1 MIVAHVVPEVTFVKQ
16 SNETGAL
23 TQDFDV
29 AVVGGGV
36 SGVYSAWRLRRAMAD
51 QLRGELAALAGARP
65 DGRLRVAL
73 FEYSD
78 RLGGRLFSLRLP
90 GVDIPVEL
98 GGMRFLS
105 SHKRVVGLVDH
116 FRLAKEELLVSDP
129 AGKHLFYL
137 RGQHSIGADWKR
149 LGFEPPY
156 RLERG
161 ERARSPGDLLIEV
174 ALRHRR
180 GVQQHPERYRN
191 QGFWNLLL
199 SELSDQAYRL
209 IRDAGG
215 YDTIVNNWNA
225 AEAIPFL
232 LADFA
237 PDAKYYRL
245 VEGFEALPL
254 ALAADFQA
262 AGGDIFLRH
271 RLHRLHRGSS
281 GNGIRLV
288 FDNGPVTGA
297 VSGRRITGQEV
308 ACRARHVILA
318 MPRRSVEMLHP
329 DSFIFDSE
337 TFEQDIRAVLAQ
349 PGFKIFTAYRRPWWK
364 AARDVIAGRSVT
376 DLPLRQCYYWHTA
389 DATNGNANSVLMASY
404 NDGSSVEFW
413 AGLARQP
420 ERYQPPPHACPP
432 GVPIPAGD
440 DLRHSIAPA
449 ALVEEMQRQLRE
461 LHGLAD
467 LPEPEPQTA
476 PFIAPYVAVF
486 RDWSQ
491 DPFGGGWHFWKI
503 GADSRQVMRRMQR
516 PIPDAPLYVCGE
528 AWSTQQ
534 GWVEG
539 ALETADAVLERQ
551 LLMSPIAER
560 GMVVSSASL

>member
-1 MIVAHVVPEVTFVKQ
+1 VTFVKRPRD
-16 SNETGAL
+16 SGVSV
-23 TQDFDV
+23 QDFDV
-29 AVVGGGV
+29 AVVGGGI
-36 SGVYSAWRLRRAMAD
+36 SGVYSAWRLRQASAD
-51 QLRGELAALAGARP
+51 QLGGELAAHAARRP
-65 DGRLRVAL
+65 NGHLRVAL
-73 FEYSD
+73 FECSD
-78 RLGGRLFSLRLP
+78 RVGGRLFSLKLP
-90 GVDIPVEL
+90 GVDVAVEL

-105 SHKRVVGLVDH
+105 SHKRVVALVDY
-116 FRLAKEELLVSDP
+116 FKLAKAELLVSDP
-129 AGKHLFYL
+129 RGKHLFYL
-137 RGQHSIGADWKR
+137 RGHHSIGADWKR
-149 LGFEPPY
+149 PGFEPPY

-174 ALRHRR
+174 ALRHHRR
-180 GVQQHPERYRN
+180 VQQHPEHYRN

-215 YDTIVNNWNA
+215 YETIVNNWNA

-254 ALAADFQA
+254 ALAANFQA
-262 AGGDIFLRH
+262 KDGEIFLWH
-271 RLHRLHRGSS
+271 RLHRLHHDPS
-281 GNGIRLV
+281 GDGIRLV
-288 FDNGPVTGA
+288 FDQGPVTGP
-297 VSGRRITGQEV
+297 VTGRRITGQEV
-308 ACRARHVILA
+308 VCRARHVILA
-318 MPRRSVEMLHP
+318 MPRRSIEMLHP
-329 DSFIFDSE
+329 DSFIFDSD
-337 TFEQDIRAVLAQ
+337 TFENDIRAVLAQ
-349 PGFKIFTAYRRPWWK
+349 PGFKIFTAYRRPWWHT
-364 AARDVIAGRSVT
+364 AREVTAGRSVT

-389 DATNGNANSVLMASY
+389 DATSGNTNSVLMASY

-420 ERYQPPPHACPP
+420 ERYHPLPHACPP
-432 GVPIPAGD
+432 GVPIPMGD
-440 DLRHSIAPA
+440 DLRGSIAPA
-449 ALVEEMQRQLRE
+449 ALVDEMQRQLRE

-467 LPEPEPQTA
+467 LPEPDPQTA
-476 PFIAPYVAVF
+476 PFVPPYVAVF
-486 RDWSQ
+486 RNWSQ

-503 GADSRQVMRRMQR
+503 GADSKRVMRRMQR
-516 PIPDAPLYVCGE
+516 PLPDAPLHVCGE

-551 LLMSPIAER
+551 LLVSPLVER
-560 GMVVSSASL
+560 GVVVPSVSS